1 MRPRRRKHGY
11 GHQTYVEQPK
21 RCPCESREDAPST
34 HRGALHLSTCIHS
47 ELDATTERITPPTR
61 KIRKLELL

>member
-1 MRPRRRKHGY
+1 MRARRRKHGY

-34 HRGALHLSTCIHS
+34 HHGALHLSTCIHS
-47 ELDATTERITPPTR
+47 ELDATTEPNERPSR
-61 KIRKLELL
+61 KITRLEL